1 MSVSDSK
8 DDYDTAD
15 TVVDDTIDVT
25 ISVTDVNEPPQFA
38 DDAATNLEVSEDT
51 TTGAGI
57 GEYEASDP
65 DAGDTVTYSVSGTD
79 AALFQVD
86 SNGQLQVK
94 AALDFEDKSS
104 LTVVVSATDS
114 RDDSGGT
121 EQTPVPDDSIT
132 VTITLTNVFERPEF
146 EDEITVGETSIT
158 RSIPEN
164 TAADQPVGLPV
175 SATDDEEDTLTYSLD
190 DNDGAHFAID
200 SATGQIKTLDPLDH
214 EDRDTS
220 RLTGVFRARPPPD

>member
-1 MSVSDSK
+1 M
-8 DDYDTAD
+8 
-15 TVVDDTIDVT
+15 
-25 ISVTDVNEPPQFA
+25 
-38 DDAATNLEVSEDT
+38 
-51 TTGAGI
+51 
-57 GEYEASDP
+57 
-65 DAGDTVTYSVSGTD
+65 
-79 AALFQVD
+79 D

-94 AALDFEDKSS
+94 EALDFEDKSS

-114 RDDSGGT
+114 RDDSGGA

-190 DNDGAHFAID
+190 DNAGAHFAID

-220 RLTGVFRARPPPD
+220 RLT